1 MVYKSLKSLLTSIPF
16 GESFFLISWY
26 ANFHIFRD
34 IIYYESIKISI
45 DREYDIDTVDNNLQK
60 ILEWNIENKQ
70 NYKYWYEYNP
80 FLYCSIGGNDKYK
93 SLKKMI
99 MILNTFI

>member
-34 IIYYESIKISI
+34 IIYYETIKIS
-45 DREYDIDTVDNNLQK
+45 NLFELVELK
-60 ILEWNIENKQ
+60 EVLINR
-70 NYKYWYEYNP
+70 
-80 FLYCSIGGNDKYK
+80 FFSGLYIIKYK
-93 SLKKMI
+93 I
-99 MILNTFI
+99 I